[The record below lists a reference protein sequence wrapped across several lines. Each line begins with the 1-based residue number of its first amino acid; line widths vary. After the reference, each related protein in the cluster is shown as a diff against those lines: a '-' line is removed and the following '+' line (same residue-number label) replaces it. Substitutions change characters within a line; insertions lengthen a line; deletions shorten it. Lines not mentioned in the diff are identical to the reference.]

1 MDYMTLK
8 EAAEKWGV
16 TPRRVNY
23 YCAGGRISGA
33 VKMAGV
39 WLIPKTAEK
48 PIDGRTKQEGAES
61 MKRYKIM
68 IIEDDPVIQGELQ
81 TLLNGNGYATI
92 GIKDFSA
99 VIEQIQDEKPH
110 LILLDIKLP
119 GENGFALCSKIRTFS
134 EVPIIFVT
142 SCNTDMDELN
152 SIMLGGDAF
161 ITKPYNTAILLA
173 KIASLLKKAYPAQ
186 QQEQIVYGDAV
197 LHLESSSLG
206 YNGQSIELTKN
217 ELKILYY
224 LFKNGG
230 KICSRGD
237 IIEYLWDNQLYVDDN
252 ALSVNIN
259 RIREKLASI
268 GLTDFIKTKHRQGY
282 TI

>member
-1 MDYMTLK
+1 
-8 EAAEKWGV
+8 
-16 TPRRVNY
+16 
-23 YCAGGRISGA
+23 
-33 VKMAGV
+33 MAGQN
-39 WLIPKTAEK
+39 K
-48 PIDGRTKQEGAES
+48 EGAES

-186 QQEQIVYGDAV
+186 QREQIVYGDVV
-197 LHLESSSLG
+197 LHLESSSLDYHG
-206 YNGQSIELTKN
+206 HCSPIPFFGQSAFSQSVFSWLDCSMSV
-217 ELKILYY
+217 
-224 LFKNGG
+224 LFVRSRLL
-230 KICSRGD
+230 ICCLR
-237 IIEYLWDNQLYVDDN
+237 
-252 ALSVNIN
+252 
-259 RIREKLASI
+259 
-268 GLTDFIKTKHRQGY
+268 TDKMNLI
-282 TI
+282 

>member
-1 MDYMTLK
+1 
-8 EAAEKWGV
+8 
-16 TPRRVNY
+16 
-23 YCAGGRISGA
+23 
-33 VKMAGV
+33 MAGQN
-39 WLIPKTAEK
+39 K
-48 PIDGRTKQEGAES
+48 EGAES

-173 KIASLLKKAYPAQ
+173 KIASLLKKTYPAQ
-186 QQEQIVYGDAV
+186 QREKIVYGDAV

>member
-1 MDYMTLK
+1 
-8 EAAEKWGV
+8 
-16 TPRRVNY
+16 
-23 YCAGGRISGA
+23 
-33 VKMAGV
+33 MAGQN
-39 WLIPKTAEK
+39 K
-48 PIDGRTKQEGAES
+48 EGAES

-161 ITKPYNTAILLA
+161 ITKPYNL
-173 KIASLLKKAYPAQ
+173 SL
-186 QQEQIVYGDAV
+186 I
-197 LHLESSSLG
+197 H
-206 YNGQSIELTKN
+206 I
-217 ELKILYY
+217 
-224 LFKNGG
+224 
-230 KICSRGD
+230 
-237 IIEYLWDNQLYVDDN
+237 
-252 ALSVNIN
+252 
-259 RIREKLASI
+259 
-268 GLTDFIKTKHRQGY
+268 
-282 TI
+282 

>member
-1 MDYMTLK
+1 
-8 EAAEKWGV
+8 
-16 TPRRVNY
+16 
-23 YCAGGRISGA
+23 
-33 VKMAGV
+33 
-39 WLIPKTAEK
+39 
-48 PIDGRTKQEGAES
+48 

-173 KIASLLKKAYPAQ
+173 KIASLLKKLIPHSSRNRLSMEMRCCIWNPAVWA
-186 QQEQIVYGDAV
+186 IMDRA
-197 LHLESSSLG
+197 
-206 YNGQSIELTKN
+206 
-217 ELKILYY
+217 
-224 LFKNGG
+224 
-230 KICSRGD
+230 
-237 IIEYLWDNQLYVDDN
+237 
-252 ALSVNIN
+252 
-259 RIREKLASI
+259 
-268 GLTDFIKTKHRQGY
+268 
-282 TI
+282 

>member
-1 MDYMTLK
+1 
-8 EAAEKWGV
+8 
-16 TPRRVNY
+16 
-23 YCAGGRISGA
+23 
-33 VKMAGV
+33 MAGQN
-39 WLIPKTAEK
+39 K
-48 PIDGRTKQEGAES
+48 EGAES

-99 VIEQIQDEKPH
+99 VIEQIQDETPH

-161 ITKPYNTAILLA
+161 ITKPYNTAISCVFLSCRQKEKRWKWSA
-173 KIASLLKKAYPAQ
+173 
-186 QQEQIVYGDAV
+186 
-197 LHLESSSLG
+197 
-206 YNGQSIELTKN
+206 NGTHNFWS
-217 ELKILYY
+217 
-224 LFKNGG
+224 
-230 KICSRGD
+230 C
-237 IIEYLWDNQLYVDDN
+237 
-252 ALSVNIN
+252 
-259 RIREKLASI
+259 
-268 GLTDFIKTKHRQGY
+268 
-282 TI
+282 

>member
-1 MDYMTLK
+1 
-8 EAAEKWGV
+8 
-16 TPRRVNY
+16 
-23 YCAGGRISGA
+23 
-33 VKMAGV
+33 
-39 WLIPKTAEK
+39 
-48 PIDGRTKQEGAES
+48 

-99 VIEQIQDEKPH
+99 VIEQIQDETPH

-134 EVPIIFVT
+134 EMPIIFVT

-186 QQEQIVYGDAV
+186 QQEQDR
-197 LHLESSSLG
+197 
-206 YNGQSIELTKN
+206 K
-217 ELKILYY
+217 
-224 LFKNGG
+224 
-230 KICSRGD
+230 
-237 IIEYLWDNQLYVDDN
+237 
-252 ALSVNIN
+252 SVV
-259 RIREKLASI
+259 
-268 GLTDFIKTKHRQGY
+268 
-282 TI
+282 